1 MNTVY
6 LTFSVYRIQKLITYA
21 PAQDWVEHTLPFI
34 SEEFISPMHSSTS
47 TQGSVKTS
55 SSVPTTEPYASSS
68 VQLRS
73 VTKRYDSFVA
83 VENITL
89 DIPSGSYCC
98 LLGPSGCGKT
108 TTLRMLAGHEEVTTG
123 KIYLGDRDVT
133 TLPPTQRN
141 TAMVF
146 QNYALFPHQTVWDN
160 VGFGLKMQGI
170 PKAERTQKIAEIL
183 TLVGLEAFSDRKPQ
197 QLSGGQQQRV
207 ALARGLVTRPQVL
220 LLDEPLSALDE
231 SLRVKTR
238 GELRKLQKQF
248 GMTFIQVTHAQ
259 DEAFSLSDVIVVMNH
274 GHVDQVGTPEEIY
287 NHPASQF
294 VAEFVGDNNIFQ
306 GRVIDSTPHGELD
319 RVQLDIPDVGQMIAE
334 GYTVANGQEA
344 ACCVRADR
352 ITLDNPDSSPS
363 SDQNSITARITAIEF
378 TGYIIRVSL
387 ILPNEK
393 ELLYKTHIEH
403 WLSQAYQEG
412 QTVRLSWSIEDC
424 IFLSH

>member
-6 LTFSVYRIQKLITYA
+6 LAFNVYSIQKLTPYA

-34 SEEFISPMHSSTS
+34 SEEFIYPMQSSTS
-47 TQGSVKTS
+47 TQGSFKTS
-55 SSVPTTEPYASSS
+55 SSAPTIEPYASSS

-108 TTLRMLAGHEEVTTG
+108 TTLRMLAGHEAVTAG

-183 TLVGLEAFSDRKPQ
+183 TLVGMEAFSDRKPQ

-306 GRVIDSTPHGELD
+306 GRVIDSAPHGERD

-334 GYTVANGQEA
+334 GYTVANGQDA
-344 ACCVRADR
+344 ACCVRSDR
-352 ITLDNPDSSPS
+352 ITLANPDSPPS

-387 ILPNEK
+387 LLPNEK

-403 WLSQAYQEG
+403 WLSQSYQEG
-412 QTVRLSWSIEDC
+412 QTVSLSWSIEDC

>member
-1 MNTVY
+1 M
-6 LTFSVYRIQKLITYA
+6 
-21 PAQDWVEHTLPFI
+21 
-34 SEEFISPMHSSTS
+34 
-47 TQGSVKTS
+47 QGSVKPLPSFASKESYTS
-55 SSVPTTEPYASSS
+55 SGVK
-68 VQLRS
+68 LRS
-73 VTKRYDSFVA
+73 VTKRYDSLVA

-108 TTLRMLAGHEEVTTG
+108 TTLRMLAGHETVTEG

-133 TLPPTQRN
+133 NLPPTQRN

-146 QNYALFPHQTVWDN
+146 QNYALFPHQTVGDN

-170 PKAERTQKIAEIL
+170 AKSDRTQKIAEIL
-183 TLVGLEAFSDRKPQ
+183 TLVGMEAKRDRKPE

-306 GRVIDSTPHGELD
+306 GRVINSTPHGELD
-319 RVQLDIPDVGQMIAE
+319 RIQLDIPEVGAMIAE

-344 ACCVRADR
+344 ACCVRSDRLSLEKAD
-352 ITLDNPDSSPS
+352 TAPS
-363 SDQNSITARITAIEF
+363 ADQNSITARITAVEF
-378 TGYIIRVSL
+378 TGYVIRVSL
-387 ILPNEK
+387 LLASGK
-393 ELLYKTHIEH
+393 ELLYKTNIEN
-403 WLSQAYQEG
+403 WLSHSYEEG
-412 QTVRLSWSIEDC
+412 QTVRLSWSIKDC